1 MKENAYF
8 TVEAAMVLPL
18 VTSAM
23 LLTVFLFIFQYDRC
37 LLEQDMNV
45 LAVCAA
51 TVTADSRDALE
62 EAVRQRATGI
72 FTDKYVTWKME
83 ELEAVVNGD
92 RVIVKGR
99 GSLTLPVPEWN
110 FFGNDDIWS
119 AGIQRETR
127 RISPADLIRLYR
139 KIKGYEP

>member
-8 TVEAAMVLPL
+8 TVEAALVLPL
-18 VTSAM
+18 VTSAL

-37 LLEQDMNV
+37 LLEQDLNM

-51 TVTADSRDALE
+51 SVTAESRDALE
-62 EAVRQRATGI
+62 EAVREKATGI
-72 FTDKYVTWKME
+72 IADKYVAWKME
-83 ELEAVVNGD
+83 ELQAVVSGD
-92 RVIVKGR
+92 QVSVKGR

-110 FFGNDDIWS
+110 LFGNENTWG

-127 RISPADLIRLYR
+127 RISPADYIRLYR
-139 KIKGYEP
+139 KIKVCK